1 MPPPFPGMDPYLE
14 SPTSWAGVHARLI
27 VAIADQL
34 NRHLPTGFRTDID
47 EYVWLHAED
56 DEEGPFARRKPDV
69 FVRGSPRRTRPVH
82 NGATLTMAEPTAEVR
97 LLSGRA
103 RKRRRVV
110 IVAADGQRVLTAIEV
125 LSPANK
131 APGEDREAYLLKRS
145 ECLASGTNLVEI
157 DLLRGGDRL
166 PMGRPAPAVSDYYI
180 LSSPA
185 DRRPHTAVWAFA
197 VPDAIPIFPVPVRP
211 RVAPV
216 PLDLRACLDTAY
228 DNGLYGEKLRYDA
241 PADPPLNS
249 RDAEWASSLFAK
261 PPKKK
266 KGG

>member
-1 MPPPFPGMDPYLE
+1 
-14 SPTSWAGVHARLI
+14 
-27 VAIADQL
+27 
-34 NRHLPTGFRTDID
+34 
-47 EYVWLHAED
+47 
-56 DEEGPFARRKPDV
+56 
-69 FVRGSPRRTRPVH
+69 
-82 NGATLTMAEPTAEVR
+82 MAEPTAEVR